1 MAQVQTM
8 QAFIDRLLL
17 QEPLVAVDLLGDALA
32 DATWQDMDEPQI
44 SATVQLLLPY
54 LSRLAVRLR
63 SSLRQSGLPL
73 SESGRAQLAGLLRL
87 YRYAQLMLNLKLTTL
102 HEQIDDPL
110 GGEYLVRTH
119 QDQVDWAV
127 RCILDCYV
135 SYVDVPKSLYVD
147 LHQLVDLARVALHE
161 HHPVGWQSI
170 HQHYVA
176 ILTLAIV
183 NPYGLVPDEMEDIF
197 NCLIQTGGA
206 ITLVHGEP
214 TPTSRFIDMSG
225 KIMPHIAL
233 TPRASLTANGVFL
246 DVSGLYQ
253 PELKLQL
260 SPACQ
265 AHLMRLLQ
273 RLQFYFVGRSTRAP
287 QVASEI
293 ARPTRESLVTLGFLS
308 VHHRLER
315 LNRSDRLPETAI
327 ALAGLDWEGL
337 EQPIRAGVQ
346 SLSGAGEF
354 KLDIDTGHAKTDMDW
369 AEGAHKTGS
378 YALRAASEPVV
389 NEPGTWDV
397 VNFSATGF
405 RFHWRLSGNSHAA
418 VDDLLLVELSQATTP
433 PATKTELAIGV
444 VRWVRHMDA
453 EHKTIDMGVQR
464 LPGTVFASYARDYRT
479 QGNRWSKNW
488 PIIAQ
493 LDAQARLT
501 RVIVAAE
508 LVAETQEILIMQEEH
523 EVRVRLGAVCQTGQG
538 FLIMEAQRVD
548 A

>member
-1 MAQVQTM
+1 MAQVLDM
-8 QAFIDRLLL
+8 QAFIDRLLI
-17 QEPLVAVDLLGDALA
+17 QEPLVAVGLLGDELA
-32 DATWQDMDEPQI
+32 DTTWQDMDEPQI
-44 SATVQLLLPY
+44 SATVMVLLPY
-54 LSRLAVRLR
+54 LSRLATRLR
-63 SSLRQSGLPL
+63 TSVRQSGLPL
-73 SESGRAQLAGLLRL
+73 SESGRAQLAGLLKL

-102 HEQIDDPL
+102 YEQIDDPL

-147 LHQLVDLARVALHE
+147 LHQLVDLARVTLQE

-176 ILTLAIV
+176 LLTLAIV
-183 NPYGLVPDEMEDIF
+183 NPYGLTPDEMEDIF

-206 ITLVHGEP
+206 ITLVQGEP
-214 TPTSRFIDMSG
+214 TPTSRFIDMTG

-233 TPRASLTANGVFL
+233 TPRAGLTAQGVFL

-253 PELKLQL
+253 PELRHQL

-265 AHLMRLLQ
+265 IHLARLLQ
-273 RLQFYFVGRSTRAP
+273 RLQFYFVGRTTRALMAAP
-287 QVASEI
+287 QGDEA
-293 ARPTRESLVTLGFLS
+293 ARTSLVTIGFLS

-315 LNRSDRLPETAI
+315 LDRSDTQPEVSI

-337 EQPIRAGVQ
+337 EQPIRAGVH
-346 SLSGAGEF
+346 SLTGADEF

-369 AEGAHKTGS
+369 ADGS
-378 YALRAASEPVV
+378 DTHQLGSHPRLALNA
-389 NEPGTWDV
+389 PGTWDV
-397 VNFSATGF
+397 VNFSGSGF
-405 RFHWRLSGNSHAA
+405 RFHWRLSSNSHAA
-418 VDDLLLVELSQATTP
+418 VDDLLLAELSQAAATP
-433 PATKTELAIGV
+433 SATKTGLALGV

-464 LPGTVFASYARDYRT
+464 LAGTVFASYARDYRT
-479 QGNRWSKNW
+479 EGSRWSKNW

-493 LDAQARLT
+493 LDDHARLT

-508 LVAETQEILIMQEEH
+508 LVAETQEILVMQDKH

-538 FLIMEAQRVD
+538 FLIMEAERVD

>member
-1 MAQVQTM
+1 M
-8 QAFIDRLLL
+8 QAFIDRLLI
-17 QEPLVAVDLLGDALA
+17 QEPLVAVELLGDALA

-44 SATVQLLLPY
+44 SVTVLLLLPY
-54 LSRLAVRLR
+54 LSRLATRLR
-63 SSLRQSGLPL
+63 ASLRQSGLPL
-73 SESGRAQLAGLLRL
+73 SEAGRAQLAGLLQL

-102 HEQIDDPL
+102 HEEIDAPM

-127 RCILDCYV
+127 RCILDCYI

-147 LHQLVDLARVALHE
+147 LHQLVDLARVALQE
-161 HHPVGWQSI
+161 LHPVGWQSI

-183 NPYGLVPDEMEDIF
+183 NPYGLTPDEMEDIF

-214 TPTSRFIDMSG
+214 TPTSRFIDMTG

-233 TPRASLTANGVFL
+233 TPRASMTANGVFL

-253 PELKLQL
+253 PELKHQL

-265 AHLMRLLQ
+265 VHLLRLLQ
-273 RLQFYFVGRSTRAP
+273 RLQFYFVGRSTRALND
-287 QVASEI
+287 ASEM
-293 ARPTRESLVTLGFLS
+293 AKAARESLITIGFLS

-315 LNRSDRLPETAI
+315 LDRSDSKHEASI

-346 SLSGAGEF
+346 TLSGADEF
-354 KLDIDTGHAKTDMDW
+354 KLDIDTGHANTNMDW
-369 AEGAHKTGS
+369 ADGSGARKTGS
-378 YALRAASEPVV
+378 HPRHVL

-418 VDDLLLVELSQATTP
+418 VDDLLLVELSVAAATP
-433 PATKTELAIGV
+433 AATKTGLAIGV

-453 EHKTIDMGVQR
+453 GHKTIDMGVQR
-464 LPGTVFASYARDYRT
+464 MAGTVFASYARDYRT

-493 LDAQARLT
+493 LDQHARLT

-508 LVAETQEILIMQEEH
+508 LVAETQEILIMQDEH

>member
-1 MAQVQTM
+1 VAQVRDI
-8 QAFIDRLLL
+8 QAFIDRLLI
-17 QEPLVAVDLLGDALA
+17 QEPLMAVKLLGDELA
-32 DATWQDMDEPQI
+32 DTVWQDMDEPQI
-44 SATVQLLLPY
+44 SASVLLLLPY
-54 LSRLAVRLR
+54 LGRLATRLR
-63 SSLRQSGLPL
+63 ASLRQSGLPL
-73 SESGRAQLAGLLRL
+73 SDSGRAQLAGLLRL

-102 HEQIDDPL
+102 HEQTTDAM

-147 LHQLVDLARVALHE
+147 LHQLVDLARVTLQE

-176 ILTLAIV
+176 ILTLAII
-183 NPYGLVPDEMEDIF
+183 NPYGLTPDEMEDIF

-214 TPTSRFIDMSG
+214 TPTSRFIDMTG

-253 PELKLQL
+253 PELRHQL

-265 AHLMRLLQ
+265 DHLARLLQ
-273 RLQFYFVGRSTRAP
+273 RLQFYFVGRTTRAP
-287 QVASEI
+287 MDAPQEA
-293 ARPTRESLVTLGFLS
+293 TRTSLVTIGFLS

-315 LNRSDRLPETAI
+315 LDRSDTQTEASI

-337 EQPIRAGVQ
+337 EQPIRAGVRH
-346 SLSGAGEF
+346 LTGADEF

-369 AEGAHKTGS
+369 ADGQDAHPSGRHPRLVLNAPS
-378 YALRAASEPVV
+378 
-389 NEPGTWDV
+389 TWDV
-397 VNFSATGF
+397 VNFSGSGF
-405 RFHWRLSGNSHAA
+405 RFHWRLSSNSHAA
-418 VDDLLLVELSQATTP
+418 VDDLLLVELSKAATTP
-433 PATKTELAIGV
+433 SATKAGLAIGV

-464 LPGTVFASYARDYRT
+464 LAGTVFASYARDYRT
-479 QGNRWSKNW
+479 EGNRWSKNW

-493 LDAQARLT
+493 LDGHARLT
-501 RVIVAAE
+501 RVIVASE
-508 LVAETQEILIMQEEH
+508 LVAETQDMLIMQDGH
-523 EVRVRLGAVCQTGQG
+523 EVRVRLGAVCQIGQG
-538 FLIMEAQRVD
+538 FLIMEAQRVN